1 MKLKYI
7 MIGACLALT
16 LPMQAQKPGVISPRV
31 ETYIQEYKFDEAETQ
46 LDKDIKQMQR
56 KRQSTIEAEELKLKI
71 ARMRS
76 MMQATERIV
85 VIDSFVVDKKDFLSA
100 MKISHE
106 SGSIKWFKDFF
117 GKPDEYGC
125 TVYLSELGNKIYY
138 SMPNKDGD
146 LRLYTSDLLGGKW
159 SRATALKG
167 LETDSVQNYP
177 FMLSDGVTLYYGARN
192 EEGLGGYD
200 IYVTRYD
207 ADSKEFLKPENLG
220 MPFNSPAN
228 DYMYAIDEINNL
240 GWFVSDRRQ
249 PENKVCV
256 YVFLP
261 NALRHVYDAYAYDTE
276 TLTRLARLMSISDTW
291 ESPEVLKEGK
301 ERLEA
306 AMNEKVTLEKP
317 KDFDFVINDDLTY
330 TLVAEFQSLEA
341 QKQASWWKEGQADLK
356 KNQETLSQLRDAY
369 ARGNADQKNKLRQQI
384 LTMETACE
392 KLETTLKEQEKKIRR
407 MEIEYLQK
415 K

>member
-1 MKLKYI
+1 MEFWI
-7 MIGACLALT
+7 
-16 LPMQAQKPGVISPRV
+16 
-31 ETYIQEYKFDEAETQ
+31 
-46 LDKDIKQMQR
+46 
-56 KRQSTIEAEELKLKI
+56 
-71 ARMRS
+71 
-76 MMQATERIV
+76 
-85 VIDSFVVDKKDFLSA
+85 
-100 MKISHE
+100 
-106 SGSIKWFKDFF
+106 
-117 GKPDEYGC
+117 
-125 TVYLSELGNKIYY
+125 N
-138 SMPNKDGD
+138 
-146 LRLYTSDLLGGKW
+146 
-159 SRATALKG
+159 ALKNG
-167 LETDSVQNYP
+167 
-177 FMLSDGVTLYYGARN
+177 
-192 EEGLGGYD
+192 
-200 IYVTRYD
+200 
-207 ADSKEFLKPENLG
+207 
-220 MPFNSPAN
+220 
-228 DYMYAIDEINNL
+228 
-240 GWFVSDRRQ
+240 
-249 PENKVCV
+249 ENKVCV